1 MSIDKINL
9 EQLTELEKLNPN
21 YKPKKI
27 ELGVEVIFSED
38 TIYRGAEVDIEN
50 LIIDQVNAIF
60 MKFDAVP
67 NMYEEIL
74 VTFQNM
80 ELMARIDGKFYHYH
94 NGTLYITLTLRLQ
107 E

>member
-1 MSIDKINL
+1 M
-9 EQLTELEKLNPN
+9 TELERLNPN

-38 TIYRGAEVDIEN
+38 TIYAGAEVDIEN
-50 LIIDQVNAIF
+50 LLIDQVNAMF
-60 MKFDAVP
+60 MEYDAIP

-74 VTFQNM
+74 ITFQNM
-80 ELMARIDGKFYHYH
+80 ELLGRVDGKFYHYH
-94 NGTLYITLTLRLQ
+94 NGTLFINLALRLQ

>member
-1 MSIDKINL
+1 
-9 EQLTELEKLNPN
+9 
-21 YKPKKI
+21 
-27 ELGVEVIFSED
+27 
-38 TIYRGAEVDIEN
+38 
-50 LIIDQVNAIF
+50 

-80 ELMARIDGKFYHYH
+80 ELLARKDGKFYHYH